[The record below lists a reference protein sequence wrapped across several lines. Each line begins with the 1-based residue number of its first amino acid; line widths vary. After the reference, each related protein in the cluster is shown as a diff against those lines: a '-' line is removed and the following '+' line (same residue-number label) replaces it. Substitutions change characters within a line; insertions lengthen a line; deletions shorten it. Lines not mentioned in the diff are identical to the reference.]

1 MCVVDSMG
9 VRFFVEVHTEIK
21 SKCVH
26 MVRCSYVGQ
35 FEVRAHGKV
44 GTLVCFTVIRVGVL
58 SSFNF
63 KG

>member
-26 MVRCSYVGQ
+26 MVRCSYVGR
-35 FEVRAHGKV
+35 FEVRTHGMTFF
-44 GTLVCFTVIRVGVL
+44 GGCSRGYF
-58 SSFNF
+58 SFDYT
-63 KG
+63 GL